1 MRESSGITW
10 RLFTYSDDVGWRKK
24 ATQSNSK
31 AAILL
36 FILFEFI
43 LFYFAMMIKK
53 STGIYERREKSA
65 VVTRDGL
72 HRNSLCLICFSF
84 PVDV

>member
-43 LFYFAMMIKK
+43 LFRHDDKEVE
-53 STGIYERREKSA
+53 TGIYERRTKKAQWSPETVYIGILFA
-65 VVTRDGL
+65 
-72 HRNSLCLICFSF
+72 
-84 PVDV
+84 

>member
-43 LFYFAMMIKK
+43 LFYFAMTIKK
-53 STGIYERREKSA
+53 STGIYERRAKKKAQWSPETVYIGILFA
-65 VVTRDGL
+65 
-72 HRNSLCLICFSF
+72 
-84 PVDV
+84 